1 MKIIHL
7 INDTYQ
13 VVSEDESSV
22 HFQGSKEDCMRYL
35 LKQELIKNGFDDE
48 DEMNEDYN
56 TKWKKFLNEEEK
68 PQVKVEDD
76 GTKKWYLNG
85 KLHRLDG
92 PAVEWAD
99 GTKVWYLNGKLH
111 RKDDPA
117 VEWVN
122 GDKFW
127 YLNGELHRED
137 GPAIEY
143 ANGKKEWYLNGEVF
157 TEEEFNAKLK
167 KFMNNEG
174 MDFPGFEG
182 TSDQLDNLSLYKK
195 KPTLS
200 QVISQAMFK
209 LQDEP
214 KQMVDAYKKSLANDI
229 RLNGKAQYENFS
241 VEDFIED
248 YENYIADKMGS

>member
-1 MKIIHL
+1 
-7 INDTYQ
+7 
-13 VVSEDESSV
+13 
-22 HFQGSKEDCMRYL
+22 
-35 LKQELIKNGFDDE
+35 
-48 DEMNEDYN
+48 
-56 TKWKKFLNEEEK
+56 
-68 PQVKVEDD
+68 
-76 GTKKWYLNG
+76 LNG
-85 KLHRLDG
+85 K
-92 PAVEWAD
+92 E
-99 GTKVWYLNGKLH
+99 
-111 RKDDPA
+111 
-117 VEWVN
+117 
-122 GDKFW
+122 
-127 YLNGELHRED
+127 
-137 GPAIEY
+137 
-143 ANGKKEWYLNGEVF
+143 F